1 MGYDRPE
8 VAASLAGYIDG
19 LFATYARAR
28 GKARWADKTP
38 SYVDCLPELWE
49 LFGSGT
55 RFVIIIRHGLD
66 VAYSMADP
74 QRHYPAIDQ
83 HVVREGGNVPV
94 AAGRFW
100 AEQNGKIEAFRT
112 AHPADCFRLR
122 YEDLTEEPQV
132 TLMPMFEFLGE
143 AWEPSVLAYDRVPHD
158 AGLEDPDVLRR
169 RRIERNSGRFASWPE
184 EVQRS
189 VREACE
195 PVLSALGYG

>member
-1 MGYDRPE
+1 M
-8 VAASLAGYIDG
+8 
-19 LFATYARAR
+19 
-28 GKARWADKTP
+28 
-38 SYVDCLPELWE
+38 
-49 LFGSGT
+49 
-55 RFVIIIRHGLD
+55 
-66 VAYSMADP
+66 
-74 QRHYPAIDQ
+74 
-83 HVVREGGNVPV
+83 VREGGNVPV